1 MSGNNTINCKPA
13 KFLSSLAI
21 LFILVIQ
28 CGAQS
33 QDQAGTDRKG
43 TRKDEIIACRFS
55 ALGMIVDIEVKDQR
69 GKVVPGLNWRNF
81 VVYEDGVQQQ
91 ILSFMQAG
99 EQSSDKY
106 SLYYEPS
113 NVVFDGERRK
123 VRIEARSTDGRKL
136 RVSTLLR
143 PDPNKE
149 FRFNI
154 GVYSQGYS
162 IEKPP
167 REK

>member
-33 QDQAGTDRKG
+33 QDQAGTDRKATG
-43 TRKDEIIACRFS
+43 KDEIIACRFS
-55 ALGMIVDIEVKDQR
+55 ASDMDVDIEVKDQR
-69 GKVVPGLNWRNF
+69 GYGVPSLTTENF
-81 VVYEDGVQQQ
+81 LVYEDGVQQQ
-91 ILSFMQAG
+91 ILYFMQIG
-99 EQSSDKY
+99 ELSSSKY
-106 SLYYEPS
+106 LLRYTPT
-113 NVVFDGERRK
+113 NVVFDGKRRK

-154 GVYSQGYS
+154 GVYTQGYS
-162 IEKPP
+162 IQELP
-167 REK
+167 RNK